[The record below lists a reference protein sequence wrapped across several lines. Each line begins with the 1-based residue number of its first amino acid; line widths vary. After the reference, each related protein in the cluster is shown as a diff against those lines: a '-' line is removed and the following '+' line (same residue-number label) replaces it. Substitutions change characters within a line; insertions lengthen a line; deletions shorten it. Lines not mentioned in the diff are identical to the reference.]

1 MAETYSF
8 IVNGKSVET
17 AENKSLLRFLRDDL
31 GLHSVKD
38 GCSQGACGTCTVI
51 VDGKTT
57 RACVLTTAKAV
68 GKSILTV
75 EGLSLREKE
84 AFVYAFGVKGSVQC
98 GFCIPGMV
106 ISGKALLDQNPNP
119 KEDEIRLALRG
130 NICRC
135 TGYTKIVEGIQLVA
149 AILRGEASIDE
160 KFEMGGAFG
169 VGKQAFRVDVRDK
182 VLGVGEYVDDVVI
195 EGMAHASAV
204 RSAYPRA
211 RVLSIDTDAA
221 RSLPGVVDVLT
232 AEDVPNNKV
241 GHIQQDWDVM
251 IPVGSVTR
259 YVGDALCLVVAESP
273 AILEA
278 AKNLIKIEY
287 EPLEPVRNVYEAMAD
302 GAPRVH
308 SKGNL
313 CQTRH
318 VTRGDAKKALAES
331 KYVVTQKYSTPMT
344 EHAFLEPE
352 CAIAFPYKDGIKILS
367 TDQSVYDTRHEVAI
381 MFGWDQERI
390 IVENK
395 YVGGGFGGKEDV
407 SAQHIA
413 ALAAWKTQRPVKVR
427 FSREE
432 SIAFHPKRH
441 AMEGTFTLGCDE
453 NGIFTALDC
462 DIYFDTGAYA
472 SLCGPVLERA

>member
-160 KFEMGGAFG
+160 KFEMEGAFG
-169 VGKQAFRVDVRDK
+169 VGKHAFRVDVRDK

-211 RVLSIDTDAA
+211 RVLSIDTNAA

-441 AMEGTFTLGCDE
+441 AMEGTLEVEIGR
-453 NGIFTALDC
+453 
-462 DIYFDTGAYA
+462 A
-472 SLCGPVLERA
+472 SCRERV